1 MDTSA
6 PHVSKGA
13 RQRRVYLA
21 VLAALAA
28 AAGTGVV
35 LSARHDGGSSARS
48 VQGSGVPATQARHVG
63 AFTAVDLA
71 GSTSVTVRVGGS
83 RAVVV
88 RADDNLVRLVRTEV
102 RNGELVIANRGSF
115 TTKTPMTVSVT
126 VPTLDR
132 AMLAGSGALY
142 VSGVRAERFSAS
154 LAGVGVFV
162 ATGRVG
168 LLEARVSGT
177 GNLRL
182 ERLAARDADVSIAGT
197 GQIDVRVKGTLRAA
211 VDGSGAIV
219 YSGNPRV
226 VSRSITGT
234 GTIVAR

>member
-1 MDTSA
+1 MATSA
-6 PHVSKGA
+6 THISKSD
-13 RQRRVYLA
+13 RQRRVYVA

-35 LSARHDGGSSARS
+35 LSARHDGGSSSKS
-48 VQGSGVPATQARHVG
+48 VEGSGVPATQTRHVG

-71 GSTSVTVRVGGS
+71 GSTSVTVRVGGA

-88 RADDNLVRLVRTEV
+88 RADDNLIRLVKTEV

-132 AMLAGSGALY
+132 AMLAGSGALH
-142 VSGVRAERFSAS
+142 VSGVRAEHFTAG

-162 ATGRVG
+162 ATGKVG

-177 GNLRL
+177 GSLQL
-182 ERLAARDADVSIAGT
+182 ERLAARNADVSIAGT
-197 GQIDVRVKGTLRAA
+197 GQIEVRVKGTLRAA
-211 VDGSGAIV
+211 VAGSGAIL
-219 YSGNPRV
+219 YSGNPRIV
-226 VSRSITGT
+226 NRSITGT